1 MNKVKKLLRDA
12 ANKRP
17 QVVLILL
24 TAAEKKLVN
33 HTKTNLN
40 KYIRILS
47 AIECKSPA
55 VHKQKARVVNA
66 QPVKQ
71 NGGSGNDQASSG
83 SESGEDVIK
92 CSLYDKFYLT
102 EASKTRHFKHKHKT
116 KMPCSYKNAIAISPI
131 LRHWKIMK
139 NCTVWILQLSTNVIN
154 VTTDSSLKLSYK
166 NMLSSTLWRQNIN
179 VTNVGRSTEGRMK

>member
-55 VHKQKARVVNA
+55 VHRKKARVVNA
-66 QPVKQ
+66 QPVEQ
-71 NGGSGNDQASSG
+71 DGGSGNDQASSE

-92 CSLYDKFYLT
+92 CSLCDKFYLT
-102 EASKTRHFKHKHKT
+102 EASETRHFKHKHRT
-116 KMPCSYKNAIAISPI
+116 KIPCSYKNCNS
-131 LRHWKIMK
+131 
-139 NCTVWILQLSTNVIN
+139 NFTNPKALEN
-154 VTTDSSLKLSYK
+154 HEKLHS
-166 NMLSSTLWRQNIN
+166 MDPSTLP
-179 VTNVGRSTEGRMK
+179 KCDKCDY